1 MPLDLVAWALLPARA
16 QRRGG
21 RSADRARPRAGGRG
35 DHPRLPAHPRGRLSP
50 VDIAGARVLV
60 TGGARRLGRAIALG
74 LGERGAQVAFT
85 YHRSADATPRR
96 RPRRSPR
103 AAPAVTRSRPIWPT
117 ASRRGRRCE
126 QAASALGGLDVLVH
140 AASGGFAPCDPM
152 DVEPGALRRR
162 ARGDADG
169 RILLRAG
176 SAPGDGRSS
185 GVIVNITDV
194 AALEAWPLFAPH
206 AAAKAA
212 LAQLTRSLARAF
224 APGVRVCA
232 VAPGP
237 VLLPDGSD
245 AAMRGAAR
253 RAHRARPARLAR
265 GRRRRRRVPDRGRLR
280 HGRAARGRRRPPS
293 VNCL

>member
-1 MPLDLVAWALLPARA
+1 V
-16 QRRGG
+16 
-21 RSADRARPRAGGRG
+21 
-35 DHPRLPAHPRGRLSP
+35 H
-50 VDIAGARVLV
+50 IAGARVLV

-85 YHRSADATPRR
+85 YHRSAGEAESTAAALAAAGAGGHAIAADLADGHAARR
-96 RPRRSPR
+96 
-103 AAPAVTRSRPIWPT
+103 AV
-117 ASRRGRRCE
+117 E
-126 QAASALGGLDVLVH
+126 EAASALGGLDVLVH
-140 AASGGFAPCDPM
+140 AASGGFLPCDPVE
-152 DVEPGALRRR
+152 VEPALFADALGATLTGGFFCAQA
-162 ARGDADG
+162 ARGAMG
-169 RILLRAG
+169 EH
-176 SAPGDGRSS
+176 

-245 AAMRGAAR
+245 GERGARHAAR
-253 RAHRARPARLAR
+253 TAL
-265 GRRRRRRVPDRGRLR
+265 GRLGSPDDVVQAVAYLIEADYVTGEQLVVDGG
-280 HGRAARGRRRPPS
+280 HSLG
-293 VNCL
+293 

>member
-1 MPLDLVAWALLPARA
+1 M
-16 QRRGG
+16 
-21 RSADRARPRAGGRG
+21 
-35 DHPRLPAHPRGRLSP
+35 H
-50 VDIAGARVLV
+50 IAGARVLV

-85 YHRSADATPRR
+85 YHRSARDAEATAAALAASRRR
-96 RPRRSPR
+96 RPRD
-103 AAPAVTRSRPIWPT
+103 RSRPL
-117 ASRRGRRCE
+117 RRPGRPARR
-126 QAASALGGLDVLVH
+126 AGSGGALGGLDVLVH
-140 AASGGFAPCDPM
+140 AAPGGFVPSDPM
-152 DVEPGALRRR
+152 DVEPELFADALGATLTGGFFCAQAARR
-162 ARGDADG
+162 AMGER
-169 RILLRAG
+169 
-176 SAPGDGRSS
+176 

-224 APGVRVCA
+224 APEVRVCA

-245 AAMRGAAR
+245 EETARAAR
-253 RAHRARPARLAR
+253 GAHRARAARLAR
-265 GRRRRRRVPDRGRLR
+265 RRRRRRRVPDRGRLR
-280 HGRAARGRRRPPS
+280 HGRATRGRRRPPS